1 MTADSAWDVQTA
13 LYSRLAGA
21 AGLTALLAA
30 GAAGVCD
37 HVPEGLAFP
46 YVVLSGLRTEAS
58 DTQQSH
64 GYDITLTIASYSRA
78 EGMKELRSVMAAIYD
93 ALHDA
98 SFTVPNQTLI
108 LCRQIS
114 AETQLESDGITR
126 AGLQR
131 FRIITEPV

>member
-1 MTADSAWDVQTA
+1 MSADSAWDVQTA
-13 LYSRLAGA
+13 IYSRLTGA
-21 AGLTALLAA
+21 SPLTLQLAA

-37 HVPEGLAFP
+37 HVPQGMAFP
-46 YVVLSGLRTEAS
+46 YVVLSALQAQAS
-58 DTQQSH
+58 DTQQGH
-64 GYDITLTIASYSRA
+64 GYDITLSIASYSLA
-78 EGMKELRSVMAAIYD
+78 EGMKELRSIMAAIYD

-98 SFTVPNQTLI
+98 GFTVPNQSLI

-114 AETQLESDGITR
+114 SETQLEPDGITR